1 MNTYRMMRKAVSK
14 LLSYKFWSFTAAV
27 VTVLMAVPV
36 ITEYMKGNPEIEVTV
51 GGYIVNKN
59 NEINLYYVIPS
70 FFH

>member
-1 MNTYRMMRKAVSK
+1 MMRKAFSK

-27 VTVLMAVPV
+27 VTVV
-36 ITEYMKGNPEIEVTV
+36 IKEYMKGNPEIEVTV